1 VPAVLIGAFFSSR
14 APDRYVRPAITFVI
28 FASGLKYAG
37 VGTTT
42 LGWILCA
49 VLLAAGTAWLGYARP
64 WRNGTPALATVD
76 AGSAGAKKTP
86 GPVPGQHLP

>member
-1 VPAVLIGAFFSSR
+1 MLIGAFFSSR

-28 FASGLKYAG
+28 FASGLKYIG

-49 VLLAAGTAWLGYARP
+49 VLLVAGGSWLAYARP
-64 WRNGTPALATVD
+64 WRNGAPALAATD
-76 AGSAGAKKTP
+76 DGGAQRQDVRT
-86 GPVPGQHLP
+86 GP